1 VNLNFKN
8 QLSHKLRLLSHPLD
22 RVAIGL
28 LLALSLVLGL
38 LLLSGSHT
46 VARVRDFSWANQ
58 PVNAAETAFTM
69 TFSRPMDQASV
80 AQALKIEPPLPGRI
94 SWSGRRMT
102 YTLNQPIEYGRAFS
116 LQLQGAKERFQQNK
130 PIQDFSAAFSSR
142 DRVFAFIGAIE
153 DQVDRLVLVNM
164 SQKDQRILTPSNLK
178 VMDFYAYP
186 DRSKILFSAI
196 DRATLAP
203 NALPSPAE
211 QKLYTVTTGLGGEAS
226 GKDVSR
232 KEVPGKIELVLDNQE
247 FQNLKFALADD
258 GQVIV
263 VQRVNRRNTNEF
275 APWIIR
281 PGQAPSQLKTQQP
294 GGDFLITPDSSAIA
308 IAQGQGLAI
317 LPLQDNQDPLGF
329 LPKFGTVLGFSRDGS
344 MAAMLKYN
352 TDFTRSLFIVTN
364 QGIQKEVL
372 KITGSVRNAIFDPT
386 HNLLY
391 CLLTELQPGETYQEQ
406 PYLAVM
412 DLKTA
417 LESDPKVA
425 LKPLAKLP
433 KQREIQISLAPDGR
447 AVLFDQ
453 TANDPNVPQ
462 AANAD
467 LAKSRIWILPTETLI
482 NQDWQT
488 KVSPLELL
496 PGFHPRWLP

>member
-275 APWIIR
+275 ASR
-281 PGQAPSQLKTQQP
+281 AAP
-294 GGDFLITPDSSAIA
+294 IE
-308 IAQGQGLAI
+308 
-317 LPLQDNQDPLGF
+317 DP
-329 LPKFGTVLGFSRDGS
+329 
-344 MAAMLKYN
+344 A
-352 TDFTRSLFIVTN
+352 
-364 QGIQKEVL
+364 
-372 KITGSVRNAIFDPT
+372 TGRRFYDYP
-386 HNLLY
+386 
-391 CLLTELQPGETYQEQ
+391 
-406 PYLAVM
+406 
-412 DLKTA
+412 
-417 LESDPKVA
+417 
-425 LKPLAKLP
+425 
-433 KQREIQISLAPDGR
+433 
-447 AVLFDQ
+447 
-453 TANDPNVPQ
+453 
-462 AANAD
+462 
-467 LAKSRIWILPTETLI
+467 
-482 NQDWQT
+482 
-488 KVSPLELL
+488 
-496 PGFHPRWLP
+496 